1 MTKEQEEEQ
10 GRLFPKF
17 SEERRDAV
25 EQQIIEEQRVVDYDI
40 REYPIEV
47 LVQKYQRDRR
57 QGQNEIFLP
66 EYQRKFV
73 WDTKKQSKFIESL
86 MLGLP
91 IPYLFTADNKGRG
104 EIVDGSQRI
113 RTLEAF
119 LDNILVLENLKV
131 LDKLNGFRYKD
142 LHYARQLR
150 FKKKTIR
157 LIELSEKATL
167 SVRQQLFERINTS
180 SVILSDM
187 EIRRGAFEGP
197 FLELVTKLSKN
208 VKFQMLCP
216 ISSTRESREE
226 YEELILRF
234 LAYSE
239 KYLDFVHEVRGF
251 IDNYAKE
258 KNREGFDAYEIELKF
273 EDMLD
278 FVQIH
283 FPYGFRKGEN
293 NRSVPRV
300 RFEAISVGVHLA
312 LQEDSNLVPTPVIE
326 WINSKEFKKHTTSDA
341 ANNRLKVVGRIEY
354 VRDKLLGRI

>member
-1 MTKEQEEEQ
+1 MLEQ
-10 GRLFPKF
+10 GELFPKF
-17 SEERRDAV
+17 SD
-25 EQQIIEEQRVVDYDI
+25 EQRDEAERQLIKEQEIVDYDI
-40 REYPIEV
+40 KEYPIEV
-47 LVQKYQRDRR
+47 LVQKYQKDRKQR
-57 QGQNEIFLP
+57 KNEIFLP

-91 IPYLFTADNKGRG
+91 IPYLFTADNKGRQ

-119 LDNILVLENLKV
+119 LDNLLVLENLKV

-142 LHYARQLR
+142 LYHARQLR

-157 LIELSEKATL
+157 LIELSEKATP
-167 SVRQQLFERINTS
+167 SVRQQLFERINTT
-180 SVILSDM
+180 SVTLSDM
-187 EIRRGAFEGP
+187 EIRQGIFEGP
-197 FLELVTKLSKN
+197 FLELVAKLSKN
-208 VKFQMLCP
+208 VKFQLLCP
-216 ISSTRESREE
+216 ISSKRESRKER
-226 YEELILRF
+226 EELVLRF

-239 KYLDFVHEVRGF
+239 KYLNFVHEVRVF
-251 IDNYAKE
+251 IDDYVKE
-258 KNREGFDAYEIELKF
+258 KNQEGFDTYKIELKF

-293 NRSVPRV
+293 NISVPRV
-300 RFEAISVGVHLA
+300 RFETISVGVYLA
-312 LQEDSNLVPTPVIE
+312 LKEVPDLIPSSVTE

-341 ANNRLKVVGRIEY
+341 ANNKLKVVGRIEY